1 MNPRVLVT
9 GGAGFMGSHLV
20 RHLAQSGKVAVLEH
34 PSARIDR
41 ISDLVES
48 GIVQIRRADIRHRY
62 ATESALDGCTDVYH
76 LAANPR
82 LWTHPKSDFL
92 RVNHVGTRHVLE
104 GALRN
109 KARVLHCSTE
119 SILTRVRQSGSI
131 GADQVVPADEVVGPY
146 CRSKH
151 RAEVFALGL
160 GKAGHPVVVVN
171 PTLPVGPGDPG
182 STPPGK
188 LIVDFCQGKR
198 REVIAAE
205 VNLVD
210 VRDAARAMEK
220 ALHHGIPGRRY
231 LLGGENLTI
240 RQLFSTLAGITGL
253 PGPRFTIPWPV
264 ALLAALIE
272 ETIADTW
279 TRHEP
284 AATLTGVLLARRRMS
299 FDSGP
304 SLEELGIKIRPA
316 TESLTDAVAWLQAG
330 GHIKLPSNLSQPSK
344 LNQNYRSN

>member
-1 MNPRVLVT
+1 
-9 GGAGFMGSHLV
+9 
-20 RHLAQSGKVAVLEH
+20 
-34 PSARIDR
+34 
-41 ISDLVES
+41 
-48 GIVQIRRADIRHRY
+48 
-62 ATESALDGCTDVYH
+62 
-76 LAANPR
+76 
-82 LWTHPKSDFL
+82 
-92 RVNHVGTRHVLE
+92 
-104 GALRN
+104 
-109 KARVLHCSTE
+109 
-119 SILTRVRQSGSI
+119 
-131 GADQVVPADEVVGPY
+131 
-146 CRSKH
+146 
-151 RAEVFALGL
+151 
-160 GKAGHPVVVVN
+160 
-171 PTLPVGPGDPG
+171 
-182 STPPGK
+182 
-188 LIVDFCQGKR
+188 
-198 REVIAAE
+198 
-205 VNLVD
+205 
-210 VRDAARAMEK
+210 MEK

-330 GHIKLPSNLSQPSK
+330 GHIKLSSNLSQPSK